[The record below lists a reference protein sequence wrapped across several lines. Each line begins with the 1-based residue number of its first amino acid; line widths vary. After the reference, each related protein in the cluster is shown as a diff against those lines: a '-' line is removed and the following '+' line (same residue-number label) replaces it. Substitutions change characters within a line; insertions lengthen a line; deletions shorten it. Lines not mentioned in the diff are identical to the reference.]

1 MEIMSERAQLFGGG
15 SPNSQ
20 GISSAS
26 QLLLRERSAIGASH
40 AAIDS
45 VLSTAQ
51 GARESM
57 QEQNSLM
64 AAISSKLQNVTRQF
78 PAINQVVGAVQKR
91 KGRDQVIIAFVIS
104 LCLFFMFRYLFL

>member
-1 MEIMSERAQLFGGG
+1 MAQRHHDILGEYEADHSKIKANIEVLTERAQLFGA
-15 SPNSQ
+15 SPNSS

-40 AAIDS
+40 AAADACLGS
-45 VLSTAQ
+45 AMA
-51 GARESM
+51 ARDSM

-64 AAISSKLQNVTRQF
+64 NAIASKLQNVTKQF

-91 KGRDQVIIAFVIS
+91 KGR
-104 LCLFFMFRYLFL
+104 